1 MRREIVITNNGGWRT
16 MSFGEDGPA
25 QRAEAAEQGSTATR
39 LNQLPADG
47 PASSPGGTSKLV
59 STPAEK
65 NAAAGTID
73 NELLTST
80 KKAGNHADEANTG
93 AVGALSGWATA
104 GALKKLQT
112 TWDGQVK
119 TLLGRLS
126 KERDGLRGAVG
137 TLSGVDTARRAEIYG
152 VKTPSAFDGYQ

>member
-1 MRREIVITNNGGWRT
+1 MISNIEGWRT
-16 MSFGEDGPA
+16 MSFGEDGPG

-65 NAAAGTID
+65 KAAADTIA

-80 KKAGNHADEANTG
+80 KKAGNHADEANAG

-104 GALKKLQT
+104 GALKKVQT

-126 KERDGLRGAVG
+126 KERDGLKGAVG
-137 TLSGVDTARRAEIYG
+137 TLSGVDSARRSELYG
-152 VKTPSAFDGYQ
+152 IKTPSAFDGYQ

>member
-1 MRREIVITNNGGWRT
+1 MITNNGGWRT

-25 QRAEAAEQGSTATR
+25 QRAEAAEQGSTAMR

-47 PASSPGGTSKLV
+47 PASTSGGTSKLL

-73 NELLTST
+73 SELLTST

-104 GALKKLQT
+104 AAIKKLQT

-119 TLLGRLS
+119 TLMGRLS
-126 KERDGLRGAVG
+126 KERDGLKSTVG
-137 TLSGVDTARRAEIYG
+137 TLSGVDTARRAELYG
-152 VKTPSAFDGYQ
+152 IKTPSAFDGYQ